1 MTQNPL
7 LQPSADLIV
16 DVDDVGRRIIEPHQ
30 FVADT
35 EAFIDIRLPGS
46 VGKASYSFIGPGVS
60 QNADQIVNLTE
71 PHGFNI
77 GAASMPHGV
86 VNNPHMHYT
95 AEVFIC
101 TRGRWEMRLG
111 QYGEQTVEIG
121 PNTLF
126 SVPTWIFRGFKNIGA
141 DDGWL
146 LTVLGSDN
154 TGGIL
159 WAPQVLEAAAATGLH
174 LSTNGAVLDATAGE
188 LTNDTITPI
197 DETRLGELDHYTDA
211 EIAERIVAPGRLNWS
226 EVALLSS
233 VLPGHGSAMA
243 PVIGF
248 GLTED
253 RQQRPPIWTPHGFTV
268 EWLRLEP
275 GASTGLHRI
284 DQNQA
289 LFLVEGEWQV
299 TYNRLDNQI
308 SRTVAED
315 TVVSIPGSCW
325 RELTNIGSAVAT
337 CLVVCAGDNRARADW
352 DPRIE
357 NAAAEA
363 GWGRDANGY
372 IAPLDLLGGAPW

>member
-1 MTQNPL
+1 MAVNPF

-16 DVDDVGRRIIEPHQ
+16 NVDDVGRRIIEPHQ

-35 EAFIDIRLPGS
+35 EAFVDVRLPGS
-46 VGKASYSFIGPGVS
+46 AGKTSYSFIGPGVS
-60 QNADQIVNLTE
+60 QNADQIVNLAE

-111 QYGEQTVEIG
+111 QHGEQTVEIG

-126 SVPTWIFRGFKNIGA
+126 SVPTWIFRGFKNIGD

-159 WAPQVLEAAAATGLH
+159 WAPQVLEAAASTGLY
-174 LSTNGAVLDATAGE
+174 LSPVGAVLDATAGD
-188 LTNDTITPI
+188 LINDTITPI

-211 EIAERIVAPGRLNWS
+211 EIVERIVAPDRLDWS
-226 EVALLSS
+226 EAALLSS
-233 VLPGHGSAMA
+233 VLPGHGSAIA

-299 TYNRLDNQI
+299 TYNRLDSQI
-308 SRTVAED
+308 SRTVTED
-315 TVVSIPGSCW
+315 TVVSIPGNCW
-325 RELTNIGSAVAT
+325 RDLTNTGSAIAT

-352 DPRIE
+352 DPWIG

-372 IAPLDLLGGAPW
+372 IAPLDLLGGTPW

>member
-1 MTQNPL
+1 MTRNPL

-16 DVDDVGRRIIEPHQ
+16 NVDDVGRRIIEPHQ
-30 FVADT
+30 FMADT
-35 EAFIDIRLPGS
+35 EAFIDVRLPGS

-60 QNADQIVNLTE
+60 QNADQIVNLAE

-126 SVPTWIFRGFKNIGA
+126 SVPTWIFRGFKNIGD

-159 WAPQVLEAAAATGLH
+159 WAPQVLEAAASTGLY
-174 LSTNGAVLDATAGE
+174 LSTVGAVLDATAGD
-188 LTNDTITPI
+188 LINDTITPI

-211 EIAERIVAPGRLNWS
+211 EIAERIVASDRLDWS
-226 EVALLSS
+226 EAALLSS
-233 VLPGHGSAMA
+233 VLPGHGSAIA

-253 RQQRPPIWTPHGFTV
+253 RRQRPPIWTPHGFTV

-308 SRTVAED
+308 SRTVTED
-315 TVVSIPGSCW
+315 TVVSIPGNCW
-325 RELTNIGSAVAT
+325 RDLTNTGSAIAT

-352 DPRIE
+352 DPWIG

-372 IAPLDLLGGAPW
+372 IAPLDLLGGTPW

>member
-1 MTQNPL
+1 MTRNPVI
-7 LQPSADLIV
+7 QPPADLIV

-35 EAFIDIRLPGS
+35 EAFIDVRLPGS

-60 QNADQIVNLTE
+60 QNADQVVNLAE
-71 PHGFNI
+71 PHGFNV
-77 GAASMPHGV
+77 GAAGMPHGT

-95 AEVFIC
+95 AEVFVC

-111 QYGEQTVEIG
+111 QHGEQTVEIG
-121 PNTLF
+121 PNTIF
-126 SVPTWIFRGFKNIGA
+126 SVPTWIFRGFKNIG
-141 DDGWL
+141 DDNGWL
-146 LTVLGSDN
+146 FTVLGSDN

-159 WAPQVLEAAAATGLH
+159 WAPQILEAAASTGLY
-174 LSTNGAVLDATAGE
+174 LSPVGAVLDATAGD
-188 LTNDTITPI
+188 LTNDTVAPI

-211 EIAERIVAPGRLNWS
+211 EIAERIVAPDRLNWS
-226 EVALLSS
+226 KVALLSS
-233 VLPGHGSAMA
+233 VLPGHGSAIA

-253 RQQRPPIWTPHGFTV
+253 RRQRPPIWTPHGFTL
-268 EWLRLEP
+268 EWLRLDP

-308 SRTVAED
+308 SRTAAED
-315 TVVSIPGSCW
+315 TVVSIPGNCW
-325 RELTNIGSAVAT
+325 RDLTNTGSAVAT

-352 DPRIE
+352 DPWIG
-357 NAAAEA
+357 NAAAET

-372 IAPLDLLGGAPW
+372 IAPLDLLGGTPW

>member
-1 MTQNPL
+1 MTRDPL

-16 DVDDVGRRIIEPHQ
+16 DLDDVGRRIIEPHQ
-30 FVADT
+30 FMADS
-35 EAFIDIRLPGS
+35 EAFIDVRLPES

-60 QNADQIVNLTE
+60 QNADQIINLAE

>member
-1 MTQNPL
+1 MTLDPL

-16 DVDDVGRRIIEPHQ
+16 DLDDVGRRIIEPHQ
-30 FVADT
+30 FMADT
-35 EAFIDIRLPGS
+35 EAFIDVRLPES

-60 QNADQIVNLTE
+60 QNADQIINLAE

>member
-1 MTQNPL
+1 MAVNPF

-16 DVDDVGRRIIEPHQ
+16 NVDDVGRRIIEPHQ

-35 EAFIDIRLPGS
+35 EAFVDVRLPGS
-46 VGKASYSFIGPGVS
+46 AGKTSYSFIGPGVS
-60 QNADQIVNLTE
+60 QNADQIVNLAE

-111 QYGEQTVEIG
+111 QHGEQTVEIG

-126 SVPTWIFRGFKNIGA
+126 SAPTWIFRGFRNIGD

-159 WAPQVLEAAAATGLH
+159 WAPQVLEAAASTGLY
-174 LSTNGAVLDATAGE
+174 LSPVGAVLDATAGD
-188 LTNDTITPI
+188 LINDTITPI

-211 EIAERIVAPGRLNWS
+211 EIVERIVAPDRLDWS
-226 EVALLSS
+226 EAALLSS
-233 VLPGHGSAMA
+233 VLPGHGSAIA

-308 SRTVAED
+308 SRTVTED
-315 TVVSIPGSCW
+315 TVVSIPGNCW
-325 RELTNIGSAVAT
+325 RDLTNTGSAIAT

-352 DPRIE
+352 DPWIG

-372 IAPLDLLGGAPW
+372 IAPLDLLGGTPW

>member
-1 MTQNPL
+1 MTRDPL

-16 DVDDVGRRIIEPHQ
+16 DLDDVGRRIIEPHQ
-30 FVADT
+30 FMADT
-35 EAFIDIRLPGS
+35 EAFIDVRLPES

-60 QNADQIVNLTE
+60 QNANQIINLAE

>member
-1 MTQNPL
+1 MTRNPL
-7 LQPSADLIV
+7 LQPSGDLIV

-30 FVADT
+30 FMADT
-35 EAFIDIRLPGS
+35 EAFIDVRLPES

-60 QNADQIVNLTE
+60 QNADQIINLAE

>member
-1 MTQNPL
+1 MTRDPL

-30 FVADT
+30 FMADT
-35 EAFIDIRLPGS
+35 EAFIDVRLPES

-60 QNADQIVNLTE
+60 QNADQIINLAE

>member
-1 MTQNPL
+1 MTRDPL

-16 DVDDVGRRIIEPHQ
+16 DLDDVGRRIIEPHQ
-30 FVADT
+30 FMADT
-35 EAFIDIRLPGS
+35 EAFIDVRLPES

-60 QNADQIVNLTE
+60 QNADQIINLAE

-308 SRTVAED
+308 SRTAAED

>member
-1 MTQNPL
+1 
-7 LQPSADLIV
+7 LIV

-35 EAFIDIRLPGS
+35 EAFIDVRLPGS

-60 QNADQIVNLTE
+60 QNADQIVNLAE

-126 SVPTWIFRGFKNIGA
+126 SVPTWIFRGFKNIG
-141 DDGWL
+141 DDVGWL
-146 LTVLGSDN
+146 FTVLGSDN

-159 WAPQVLEAAAATGLH
+159 WAPQVLEAAASTGLY
-174 LSTNGAVLDATAGE
+174 LSPMGAVLDATAGE

-211 EIAERIVAPGRLNWS
+211 EIAERIVGPDRLNWS

-233 VLPGHGSAMA
+233 VLPGHGSAIA

-299 TYNRLDNQI
+299 TYNRLDDQI
-308 SRTVAED
+308 SRTVAEGA
-315 TVVSIPGSCW
+315 VVSIPGSCW
-325 RELTNIGSAVAT
+325 RELTNTGSAVAT

-352 DPRIE
+352 DPRIG

>member
-1 MTQNPL
+1 MTRDPL

-16 DVDDVGRRIIEPHQ
+16 DLDDVGRRIIEPHQ
-30 FVADT
+30 FMADT
-35 EAFIDIRLPGS
+35 EAFIDVRLPES

-60 QNADQIVNLTE
+60 QNADQIINLAE

-233 VLPGHGSAMA
+233 VLPGHGSAIA
-243 PVIGF
+243 PVVGF

>member
-1 MTQNPL
+1 MAVNPF

-16 DVDDVGRRIIEPHQ
+16 NVDDVGRRIIEPHQ

-35 EAFIDIRLPGS
+35 EAFVDVRLPGS
-46 VGKASYSFIGPGVS
+46 AGKTSYSFIGPGVS
-60 QNADQIVNLTE
+60 QNADQIVNLAE

-111 QYGEQTVEIG
+111 QHGEQTVEIG

-126 SVPTWIFRGFKNIGA
+126 SVPTWIFRGFKNIGD

-159 WAPQVLEAAAATGLH
+159 WAPQVLEAAASTGLY
-174 LSTNGAVLDATAGE
+174 LSPVGAVLDATAGD
-188 LTNDTITPI
+188 LINDTITPI

-211 EIAERIVAPGRLNWS
+211 EIAERIVASDSLDWS
-226 EVALLSS
+226 EAALLSS
-233 VLPGHGSAMA
+233 VLPGHGSAIA

-308 SRTVAED
+308 SRTVTED
-315 TVVSIPGSCW
+315 TVVSIPGNCW
-325 RELTNIGSAVAT
+325 RDLTNTGSAIAT

-352 DPRIE
+352 DPWIG

-372 IAPLDLLGGAPW
+372 IAPLDLLGGTPW

>member
-1 MTQNPL
+1 MTRNPL

-16 DVDDVGRRIIEPHQ
+16 NVDDVGRRIIEPHQ
-30 FVADT
+30 FMADT
-35 EAFIDIRLPGS
+35 EAFIDVRLPGS

-111 QYGEQTVEIG
+111 QHGEQTVEIG

-126 SVPTWIFRGFKNIGA
+126 SVPTWIFRGFKNIGD

-146 LTVLGSDN
+146 LTVLGGDN

-159 WAPQVLEAAAATGLH
+159 WAPQVLEAAALTGLY
-174 LSTNGAVLDATAGE
+174 LSPVGAVLDATAGE
-188 LTNDTITPI
+188 LSDDTIAPI
-197 DETRLGELDHYTDA
+197 NETRLGELDQYTDA
-211 EIAERIVAPGRLNWS
+211 EIAERIVGPDRLNWS

-233 VLPGHGSAMA
+233 VLPGHGSAIA

-308 SRTVAED
+308 SRTVTED
-315 TVVSIPGSCW
+315 TVVSIPGNCW
-325 RELTNIGSAVAT
+325 RDLTNTGSAIAT
-337 CLVVCAGDNRARADW
+337 CLVVCAGDNRARVDW
-352 DPRIE
+352 DPRIG

-372 IAPLDLLGGAPW
+372 IAPLDLLGGTPW

>member
-1 MTQNPL
+1 MALNPL
-7 LQPSADLIV
+7 LQPSADWVV
-16 DVDDVGRRIIEPHQ
+16 DVDDVGRRIIEPRQ
-30 FVADT
+30 FVADP
-35 EAFIDIRLPGS
+35 EAFIDVRLPGS
-46 VGKASYSFIGPGVS
+46 VGKTSYSFIGPGVS
-60 QNADQIVNLTE
+60 QNADQIVNLAE

-111 QYGEQTVEIG
+111 QHGEQTVEIG

-126 SVPTWIFRGFKNIGA
+126 SVPTWIFRGFKNIGD

-146 LTVLGSDN
+146 FTVLGSDD

-159 WAPQVLEAAAATGLH
+159 WAPQVLEAAASTGLY
-174 LSTNGAVLDATAGE
+174 LSPVGTVLDATAGD
-188 LTNDTITPI
+188 LINDTITPI

-211 EIAERIVAPGRLNWS
+211 EIAERIVAPDRLDWS
-226 EVALLSS
+226 EAALLSS
-233 VLPGHGSAMA
+233 VLPGHGSAIA

-253 RQQRPPIWTPHGFTV
+253 RRQRPPIWTPHGFTV

-308 SRTVAED
+308 SRTVTEG

-325 RELTNIGSAVAT
+325 RDLTNTGSAIAT

-352 DPRIE
+352 DPWIG
-357 NAAAEA
+357 NAAAEV

-372 IAPLDLLGGAPW
+372 IAPLDLLGGTPW

>member
-1 MTQNPL
+1 MNQNPVF
-7 LQPSADLIV
+7 QASGAVIV
-16 DVDDVGRRIIEPHQ
+16 DIDDVDRRIIEPHQ

-35 EAFIDIRLPGS
+35 EAFIDVRIPGS
-46 VGKASYSFIGPGVS
+46 AGKASYSFIGPGVS
-60 QNADQIVNLTE
+60 QNADQIVNLAE

-77 GAASMPHGV
+77 GAASMPHGI

-111 QYGEQTVEIG
+111 QHGDQTVEIG

-126 SVPTWIFRGFKNIGA
+126 SVPTWIFRGFKNIGD

-159 WAPQVLEAAAATGLH
+159 WAPQILEAAASTGLY
-174 LSTNGAVLDATAGE
+174 LSPAGAVIDATVGE
-188 LTNDTITPI
+188 PTNDTIAPI

-211 EIAERIVAPGRLNWS
+211 EIAERVVGPDRLDWS

-233 VLPGHGSAMA
+233 VLPGHGSAIA

-253 RQQRPPIWTPHGFTV
+253 RQQRPPIWTPHGFTL

-275 GASTGLHRI
+275 GASTGPHRI
-284 DQNQA
+284 DQNQV
-289 LFLVEGEWQV
+289 LLVVEGGWQV
-299 TYNRLDNQI
+299 TYNRRDDQI
-308 SRTVAED
+308 ARGVTEG

-325 RELTNIGSAVAT
+325 REFTNTGTAVAT
-337 CLVVCAGDNRARADW
+337 CLVVCAGDNRARVDW
-352 DPRIE
+352 DPTIR

-372 IAPLDLLGGAPW
+372 IAPLDLLGSAPW

>member
-1 MTQNPL
+1 MTRDPL

-30 FVADT
+30 FMADT
-35 EAFIDIRLPGS
+35 EAFIDVRLPES

-60 QNADQIVNLTE
+60 QNADQIINLAE

-126 SVPTWIFRGFKNIGA
+126 SVPTWIFRGFKNIGD

>member
-1 MTQNPL
+1 MALNPL
-7 LQPSADLIV
+7 LQPSADWVV
-16 DVDDVGRRIIEPHQ
+16 DVDDVGRRIIEPRQ
-30 FVADT
+30 FVADP
-35 EAFIDIRLPGS
+35 EAFIDVRLPGS
-46 VGKASYSFIGPGVS
+46 VGKTSYSFIGPGVS
-60 QNADQIVNLTE
+60 QNADQIVNLAE

-111 QYGEQTVEIG
+111 QHGEQTVEIG

-126 SVPTWIFRGFKNIGA
+126 SVPTWIFRGFKNIGD

-146 LTVLGSDN
+146 FTVLGSDD

-159 WAPQVLEAAAATGLH
+159 WAPQVLEAAASTGLY
-174 LSTNGAVLDATAGE
+174 LSPVGTVLDATAGD
-188 LTNDTITPI
+188 LINDTITPI

-211 EIAERIVAPGRLNWS
+211 EIAERIVAPDRLDWS
-226 EVALLSS
+226 EAALLSS
-233 VLPGHGSAMA
+233 VLPGHGSAIA

-253 RQQRPPIWTPHGFTV
+253 RRQRPPIWTPHGFTV

-308 SRTVAED
+308 SRTVTED
-315 TVVSIPGSCW
+315 TVVSIPGNCW
-325 RELTNIGSAVAT
+325 RDLTNTGSAIAT

-352 DPRIE
+352 DPWIG
-357 NAAAEA
+357 NAAAEV

-372 IAPLDLLGGAPW
+372 IASLDLLGGTPW

>member
-1 MTQNPL
+1 MAVNPF

-16 DVDDVGRRIIEPHQ
+16 NVDDVGRRIIEPHQ
-30 FVADT
+30 FMADT
-35 EAFIDIRLPGS
+35 EAFIDVRLPGS

-60 QNADQIVNLTE
+60 QNADQIVNLAE

-126 SVPTWIFRGFKNIGA
+126 SVPTWIFRGFKNIGD

-159 WAPQVLEAAAATGLH
+159 WAPQVLEAAASTGLY
-174 LSTNGAVLDATAGE
+174 LSPVGAVLDATAGD
-188 LTNDTITPI
+188 LINDTITPI

-211 EIAERIVAPGRLNWS
+211 EIAERIVAPDRLDWS
-226 EVALLSS
+226 EAALLSS
-233 VLPGHGSAMA
+233 VLPGHGSAIA

-308 SRTVAED
+308 SRTVTED
-315 TVVSIPGSCW
+315 TVVSIPGNCW
-325 RELTNIGSAVAT
+325 RDLTNTGSAIAT

-352 DPRIE
+352 DPWIG

-372 IAPLDLLGGAPW
+372 IAPLDLLGGTPW

>member
-1 MTQNPL
+1 MALNPL
-7 LQPSADLIV
+7 LQPSADWVV
-16 DVDDVGRRIIEPHQ
+16 DVDDVGRRIIEPRQ
-30 FVADT
+30 FVADP
-35 EAFIDIRLPGS
+35 EAFIDVRLPGS
-46 VGKASYSFIGPGVS
+46 VGKTSYSFIGPGVS
-60 QNADQIVNLTE
+60 QNADQIVNLAE

-111 QYGEQTVEIG
+111 QHGEQTVEIG

-126 SVPTWIFRGFKNIGA
+126 SVPTWIFRGFKNIGD

-146 LTVLGSDN
+146 FTVLGSDD

-159 WAPQVLEAAAATGLH
+159 WAPQVLEAAASTGLY
-174 LSTNGAVLDATAGE
+174 LSPVGAVLDATAGD
-188 LTNDTITPI
+188 LINDTITPI

-211 EIAERIVAPGRLNWS
+211 EIAERIVAPDRLDWS
-226 EVALLSS
+226 EAALLSS
-233 VLPGHGSAMA
+233 VLPGHGSAIA

-253 RQQRPPIWTPHGFTV
+253 RRQRPPIWTPHGFTV

-308 SRTVAED
+308 SRTVTEG

-325 RELTNIGSAVAT
+325 RDLTNTGSAIAT

-352 DPRIE
+352 DPWIG
-357 NAAAEA
+357 NAAAEV

-372 IAPLDLLGGAPW
+372 IAPLDLLGGTPW

>member
-1 MTQNPL
+1 MTRNPL

-16 DVDDVGRRIIEPHQ
+16 NVDDVGRRIIEPHQ
-30 FVADT
+30 FMADT
-35 EAFIDIRLPGS
+35 EAFIDVRLPGS

-60 QNADQIVNLTE
+60 QNADQIVNLAE

-126 SVPTWIFRGFKNIGA
+126 SVPTWIFRGFKNIGD

-146 LTVLGSDN
+146 FTVLGSDN

-159 WAPQVLEAAAATGLH
+159 WAPQVLEDAASTGLY
-174 LSTNGAVLDATAGE
+174 LSPVGAVLDATAGD
-188 LTNDTITPI
+188 LINDTITPI

-211 EIAERIVAPGRLNWS
+211 EIAERIVASDRLDWS
-226 EVALLSS
+226 EAALLSS
-233 VLPGHGSAMA
+233 VLPGHGSAIA

-308 SRTVAED
+308 SRTVTED
-315 TVVSIPGSCW
+315 TVVSIPGNCW
-325 RELTNIGSAVAT
+325 RDLTNTGSAIAT

-352 DPRIE
+352 DPWIG

-372 IAPLDLLGGAPW
+372 IAPLDLLGGTPW

>member
-1 MTQNPL
+1 MTRNPVI
-7 LQPSADLIV
+7 QPPADLIV

-35 EAFIDIRLPGS
+35 EAFIDVRLPGS

-60 QNADQIVNLTE
+60 QNADQVVNLAE
-71 PHGFNI
+71 PHGFNV
-77 GAASMPHGV
+77 GAAGMPHGT

-95 AEVFIC
+95 AEVFVC

-111 QYGEQTVEIG
+111 QHGEQTVEIG
-121 PNTLF
+121 PNTIF
-126 SVPTWIFRGFKNIGA
+126 SVPTWIFRGFKNIG
-141 DDGWL
+141 DDNGWL
-146 LTVLGSDN
+146 FTVLGSDN

-159 WAPQVLEAAAATGLH
+159 WAPQILEAAASTGLY
-174 LSTNGAVLDATAGE
+174 LSPVGAVLDATAGD
-188 LTNDTITPI
+188 LTNDTVAPI

-211 EIAERIVAPGRLNWS
+211 EIAERIVAPDRLNWS
-226 EVALLSS
+226 KVALLSS
-233 VLPGHGSAMA
+233 VLPGHGSAIA

-253 RQQRPPIWTPHGFTV
+253 RRQRPPIWTPHGFTL
-268 EWLRLEP
+268 EWLRLDP

-308 SRTVAED
+308 SRTATED
-315 TVVSIPGSCW
+315 TVVSIPGNCW
-325 RELTNIGSAVAT
+325 RDLTNTGAAIAT

-352 DPRIE
+352 DPWIR
-357 NAAAEA
+357 NSAAEA

-372 IAPLDLLGGAPW
+372 IAPLDLLGGTPW

>member
-1 MTQNPL
+1 
-7 LQPSADLIV
+7 
-16 DVDDVGRRIIEPHQ
+16 
-30 FVADT
+30 
-35 EAFIDIRLPGS
+35 
-46 VGKASYSFIGPGVS
+46 
-60 QNADQIVNLTE
+60 
-71 PHGFNI
+71 
-77 GAASMPHGV
+77 
-86 VNNPHMHYT
+86 
-95 AEVFIC
+95 
-101 TRGRWEMRLG
+101 MRLG

-126 SVPTWIFRGFKNIGA
+126 SVPTWIFRGFKNIGD

-146 LTVLGSDN
+146 FTVLGSDN

-159 WAPQVLEAAAATGLH
+159 WAPQVLEAAASTGLY
-174 LSTNGAVLDATAGE
+174 LSPMGAVLDATAGE
-188 LTNDTITPI
+188 PTNDTITPI

-211 EIAERIVAPGRLNWS
+211 EIAERIVGPDRLNWS

-233 VLPGHGSAMA
+233 VLPGHGSAIA

-299 TYNRLDNQI
+299 TYNRLDDQI
-308 SRTVAED
+308 SRTVAEG

-325 RELTNIGSAVAT
+325 RELTNTGFAVAT

-352 DPRIE
+352 DPRIR